1 MDSEGNWTVQTF
13 TFIGADADALGSSNR
28 NYWDWVDSSIE
39 RNVLYV
45 YRVRAINA
53 DGSDMAGRSWSRNAP
68 VECAADAI
76 NPPGI
81 SEPGC
86 VNNGASMFWHTADS
100 GDAEAPDGWK
110 IERWNQDSDG
120 NWTAQTFTFIGA
132 DALQTVRDNYWDW
145 VDTSAERYVDYSYR
159 VRVINAE
166 GSDMAGRTWSR
177 HASTICTGGI
187 LDQPGISVPSCQDNG
202 VFMFWHT
209 RNRGRVEAPEGW
221 KVERRHRDSGQWV
234 VRTFEFIGTRAD
246 ALRTVDEKYW
256 DWMDTSR
263 ANNVDYTYR
272 VRALNADGS
281 DLDGRVWSRRARGM
295 PVGT

>member
-28 NYWDWVDSSIE
+28 NYWDWVDGSIE

-68 VECAADAI
+68 VECAADTI

-86 VNNGASMFWHTADS
+86 VNNGVSMFWHTADC

-120 NWTAQTFTFIGA
+120 SWIAQTFTFIGTDA
-132 DALQTVRDNYWDW
+132 DALQ
-145 VDTSAERYVDYSYR
+145 
-159 VRVINAE
+159 
-166 GSDMAGRTWSR
+166 
-177 HASTICTGGI
+177 
-187 LDQPGISVPSCQDNG
+187 
-202 VFMFWHT
+202 
-209 RNRGRVEAPEGW
+209 
-221 KVERRHRDSGQWV
+221 
-234 VRTFEFIGTRAD
+234 
-246 ALRTVDEKYW
+246 TVDEKYW
-256 DWMDTSR
+256 DWVDTSG
-263 ANNVDYTYR
+263 ANNVDCTYR